1 MSLVGAWV
9 VDETDARA
17 LADLGNVLLE
27 FGEGGDL
34 LYTIRGQ
41 EKDQIMNLRYNV
53 EGSTIVTDQPSEPRV
68 ERTQFSL
75 ADDMLTLA
83 FSDVPYRFVRA
94 RR

>member
-9 VDETDARA
+9 VDEKDART
-17 LADLGNVLLE
+17 LTDLGNVLIE
-27 FGEGGDL
+27 FGEDGGL

-41 EKDQIMNLRYNV
+41 EKSQIMKLRYRV

-75 ADDMLTLA
+75 ADDMLILA
-83 FSDVPYRFVRA
+83 FGGVPFRFVRA
-94 RR
+94 R